1 MNIIKNLKEEYELN
15 KKKLISIEKAQ
26 IYNIKLLN
34 QKDLEIENL
43 KKKIFNTMSIQE
55 QQIISKSTNS
65 SILISLSTEKEKK
78 KIKKK
83 QTVFQNRIEE
93 FNKKNIFDLNALYFY
108 DKVIMKSEFD
118 SIPKNNNGELIP
130 PLDLDF
136 EKIERKRKEELMK
149 KLNEGNLSFIQKV
162 ALSFELN

>member
-1 MNIIKNLKEEYELN
+1 
-15 KKKLISIEKAQ
+15 
-26 IYNIKLLN
+26 
-34 QKDLEIENL
+34 
-43 KKKIFNTMSIQE
+43 
-55 QQIISKSTNS
+55 
-65 SILISLSTEKEKK
+65 
-78 KIKKK
+78 
-83 QTVFQNRIEE
+83 
-93 FNKKNIFDLNALYFY
+93 
-108 DKVIMKSEFD
+108 MKSEFD